1 MGAAA
6 SVGTEES
13 PEPGQTSTH
22 TGGTGARMES
32 RVLGPPCD
40 ARGGASDHGGRAV
53 PFDFCFHA
61 GKHCGLQ
68 ENQHEIS
75 NTGAVC
81 LAP

>member
-1 MGAAA
+1 M
-6 SVGTEES
+6 
-13 PEPGQTSTH
+13 PGWSHGCWGHRVTH
-22 TGGTGARMES
+22 EA
-32 RVLGPPCD
+32 VP
-40 ARGGASDHGGRAV
+40 V